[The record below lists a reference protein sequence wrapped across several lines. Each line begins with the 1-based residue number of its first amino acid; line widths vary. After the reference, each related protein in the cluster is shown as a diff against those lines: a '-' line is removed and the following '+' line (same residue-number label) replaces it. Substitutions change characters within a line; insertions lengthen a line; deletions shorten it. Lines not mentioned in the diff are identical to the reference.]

1 MLKKIFNGYA
11 EFLYNRIISHW
22 RNKDFIAG
30 AVDFVHII
38 ICEILLLQWLFMY
51 GEDITGYSITGYYG
65 YGMAS
70 FVMAAIGILLYFFY
84 MVTALYL
91 DKRIETAKKE
101 DIKGHQNTHAFEK
114 LFQRYS
120 GFLFNKYVA
129 HSDNQRRTAGKLMW
143 LHFALCLVFY
153 FLVIVLPVPF
163 DFVSGLLFIV
173 WLVACFVIFS
183 MVFANE
189 YDILG
194 KILTRPDSTS

>member
-30 AVDFVHII
+30 VVDFVHII
-38 ICEILLLQWLFMY
+38 ICEILLLQWLFIY

-101 DIKGHQNTHAFEK
+101 DIKGHPFEK
-114 LFQRYS
+114 LF
-120 GFLFNKYVA
+120 L
-129 HSDNQRRTAGKLMW
+129 GKLKW

-163 DFVSGLLFIV
+163 NFVSGLLYIV
-173 WLVACFVIFS
+173 WLVVCFMIS
-183 MVFANE
+183 LNG
-189 YDILG
+189 I
-194 KILTRPDSTS
+194 RQ